1 MRYPKLIPALLA
13 LSVFSAVL
21 VTARL
26 AAADD
31 HPVVP
36 LWPNGAPG
44 SEARMNE
51 PEKIT
56 GNNVSNIHNPSL
68 TVFLPPADQAT
79 GCAVIVA
86 PGGGHRNLSF
96 KNEGLDIA
104 KWLSEHGIAAFIL
117 KYRLGLDDANPPGKP
132 QPYKFDVEGTADG
145 QRAVRFVRS
154 HASEWHVN
162 PAAIGM
168 IGFSA
173 GGEIVAQVMMH
184 PDAGKA
190 DAADPLDRVSAV
202 LNFQGL
208 IYPGK
213 SGLIVPTKESPP
225 AFLACGYK
233 DRQDI
238 SEGLAKV
245 YLLFKQAGVPTEF
258 HVYVGA
264 GHGFGAREIGKSPV
278 GTWAD
283 RLRDFLVDQKFIAT
297 SKS

>member
-1 MRYPKLIPALLA
+1 MKLSFRLIALA
-13 LSVFSAVL
+13 LVAA
-21 VTARL
+21 ARVV
-26 AAADD
+26 AADD

-68 TVFLPPADQAT
+68 MVFLPDKDKAT
-79 GCAVIVA
+79 GCAVIVS
-86 PGGGHRNLSF
+86 PGGGHRNLSY

-104 KWLSEHGIAAFIL
+104 KWLADHGIAAFIL
-117 KYRLGLDDANPPGKP
+117 KYRLGLDDANPKDKP

-145 QRAVRFVRS
+145 QRSVRLVRS
-154 HASEWHVN
+154 RAAEWGVN
-162 PAAIGM
+162 PDAIGM

-173 GGEIVAQVMMH
+173 CGEIVAQVMMH
-184 PDAGKA
+184 PDLGKP
-190 DAADPLDRVSAV
+190 DATDPLDRVSAK

-213 SGLIVPTKESPP
+213 SGLIKPVKDSPP
-225 AFLACGYK
+225 AFLACGFK

-238 SEGLAKV
+238 SEGLAQV
-245 YLLFKQAGVPTEF
+245 YLLFKQAGVSTDF
-258 HVYVGA
+258 HVYAGA
-264 GHGFGAREIGKSPV
+264 SHGFGAREIGKSPPGAWV
-278 GTWAD
+278 DSFRA
-283 RLRDFLVDQKFIAT
+283 FLVDQKFIPAGR
-297 SKS
+297 